1 MRSQAAEYFVKT
13 ARVASGELTR
23 GKIQAMKSR
32 GLGIAAMEDQAK
44 AARLTNYPNTP
55 TTRTIKVKG
64 ADTPRVPDMKKAAAL
79 MANLATKFLRSK
91 AATTPLARPKTIK
104 LPKLK
109 PHITSASAQK
119 PNFARLGIK

>member
-1 MRSQAAEYFVKT
+1 MRTQAAEYFVKT

-32 GLGIAAMEDQAK
+32 GLGIAAMEQQGMTS
-44 AARLTNYPNTP
+44 RLTNYPNMP

-79 MANLATKFLRSK
+79 MTGVAQKFM
-91 AATTPLARPKTIK
+91 AATTLAKPKIAK

-109 PHITSASAQK
+109 AHITSASVQK
-119 PNFARLGIK
+119 PTFARLGIK

>member
-1 MRSQAAEYFVKT
+1 MRSQTAEYFVKT

-79 MANLATKFLRSK
+79 MTSLAQKFTAAK
-91 AATTPLARPKTIK
+91 AATKLVKPKVAK

-109 PHITSASAQK
+109 THITSASAQK
-119 PNFARLGIK
+119 PTFARLGIK